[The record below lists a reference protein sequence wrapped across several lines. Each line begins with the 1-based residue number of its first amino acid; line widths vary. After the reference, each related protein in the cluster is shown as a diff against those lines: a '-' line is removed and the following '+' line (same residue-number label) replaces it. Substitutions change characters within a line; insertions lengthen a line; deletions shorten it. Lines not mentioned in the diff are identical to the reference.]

1 MKLIYRIFLLLIL
14 FAFLSCQKSEELMY
28 YESEKL
34 IGYWTNPQLND
45 TLWTFERTNRLAD
58 NQYGFA
64 FKPEHV
70 FIERKNSGWCATPP
84 IAYSDFEGSWM
95 QNDSVLSITVGYWG
109 GMIDYHWKIIWVDKE
124 KLSVYKI
131 Q

>member
-1 MKLIYRIFLLLIL
+1 MKPIYRIFLLLTL
-14 FAFLSCQKSEELMY
+14 FAFLSCQKSEELMN

-45 TLWTFERTNRLAD
+45 TLWSFERINRLPD

-64 FKPEHV
+64 FKTGQI
-70 FIERKNSGWCATPP
+70 FIERKNSGWCGTPP
-84 IAYSDFEGSWM
+84 ISYADFDGTWS
-95 QNDSVLSITVGYWG
+95 QNDSIINISVGYWG

-124 KLSVYKI
+124 KLTVYKI

>member
-1 MKLIYRIFLLLIL
+1 
-14 FAFLSCQKSEELMY
+14 MY

-64 FKPEHV
+64 FKPKHV

-84 IAYSDFEGSWM
+84 IAYSDFDGTWS
-95 QNDSVLSITVGYWG
+95 QNDSIVNISVGYWG
-109 GMIDYHWKIIWVDKE
+109 GKMDYQWKIIWVDKE